1 MLSSTELVTSH
12 DRVGIVRAGE
22 FNQPIRITGTPK
34 AQQAVR
40 EFAKYGLITFS
51 REQNFK
57 STVYS
62 LHFIK
67 PVEKL
72 KQLYNLGDEVLI
84 LCCDD
89 TMLNFKSRTKDFID
103 YLLASQGEFKNRL
116 DKITCILVDDN
127 DSIVDI
133 IKQDRTDS
141 PDTRLI
147 VPFSYAELSSG
158 LNDIALQERLRVF
171 LYERDLFG
179 IASPLKND
187 TLFFGKDRTSVI
199 SELYGKYRQGEH
211 GGVFGLRRIGKTSV
225 LNLLRRRVEEDN
237 GAAIYFDCTKY
248 HLQRWNSFLHQ
259 IIIELQHKYSFD
271 NNYGDSLHLPENF
284 SLPEASSRYNE
295 AKAMLSF
302 ESDLASLYHGLSDT
316 RILLIF
322 DEIEL
327 ISFET
332 SPSEHW
338 KSGNDALYFWQT
350 LRAISQTNSNIFSF
364 IITGVNPKCI
374 EAGKI
379 NGYPNPIFNVLSPL
393 YISLF
398 ELSDVKRMV
407 SDIGGYLGLRFDE
420 EIFTK
425 LIDDYGGHPFLTRQV
440 CSRINADVLER
451 GENRPFL
458 VTKYSYSKYAS
469 DYRTKMEGVIAQIL
483 DVLQDYYPKE
493 FSLLKTLALNG
504 SKEFKKKLQFGEN
517 TIGHLLGY
525 CLIKKDGDDYY
536 IRIKS
541 IEEYLNEKYKYE
553 KILYDDASK
562 RLRVSERRNAI
573 EVKLR
578 DIIAH
583 QISMKYGKKAK
594 EKLIDLLRGSTKDET
609 QAAKLQALDFKK
621 AMQEVYFMQLKHLIE
636 KDWAAY
642 QALFADKVK
651 FQQFYELINRYRTDA
666 HAKDI
671 DEDDEAL
678 LNIAF
683 KYFEKALQD
692 F

>member
-1 MLSSTELVTSH
+1 M
-12 DRVGIVRAGE
+12 
-22 FNQPIRITGTPK
+22 
-34 AQQAVR
+34 
-40 EFAKYGLITFS
+40 
-51 REQNFK
+51 
-57 STVYS
+57 
-62 LHFIK
+62 
-67 PVEKL
+67 
-72 KQLYNLGDEVLI
+72 
-84 LCCDD
+84 
-89 TMLNFKSRTKDFID
+89 
-103 YLLASQGEFKNRL
+103 
-116 DKITCILVDDN
+116 DDN
-127 DSIVDI
+127 DNIEEI
-133 IKQDRTDS
+133 IKQGRTES

-147 VPFSYAELSSG
+147 VPFSYNELSAG
-158 LNDIALQERLRVF
+158 LNDVILQARLRVF

-187 TLFFGKDRTSVI
+187 NLFFGNDRTSVI

-225 LNLLRRRVEEDN
+225 LNLLRRRVEEDG

-259 IIIELQHKYSFD
+259 IVIELQEKYAFENCSEE
-271 NNYGDSLHLPENF
+271 SLHLPKGFTLSEQ
-284 SLPEASSRYNE
+284 SSRYNE

-302 ESDLASLYHGLSDT
+302 EADLTSIYHALSDT

-327 ISFET
+327 IGYET

-338 KSGNDALYFWQT
+338 KNGNDALFFWQT
-350 LRAISQTNSNIFSF
+350 LRSISQTNSNVFSF

-374 EAGKI
+374 EASKI

-398 ELSDVKRMV
+398 ELADVKRMV
-407 SDIGGYLGLRFDE
+407 SDIGGYLGLKFEE

-440 CSRINADVLER
+440 CSRINADILTR

-458 VTKYSYSKYAS
+458 VTKYSYGKYAS
-469 DYRTKMEGVIAQIL
+469 EYRSKMEGVISQIL

-493 FSLLKTLALNG
+493 FALLKTLALNG
-504 SKEFKKKLQFGEN
+504 SKEFKKNLQFGEN

-525 CLIKKDGDDYY
+525 CLIKKDAEDYY
-536 IRIKS
+536 IRIRS
-541 IEEYLNEKYKYE
+541 IEEYLKEKYKYE
-553 KILYDDASK
+553 RILLDDAAK

-578 DIIAH
+578 GLITY
-583 QISMKYGKKAK
+583 QINMKYGKKAK
-594 EKLIDLLRGSTKDET
+594 EKMIDLLRGSTKDET
-609 QAAKLQALDFKK
+609 QAAKLQTLDFRN

-651 FQQFYELINRYRTDA
+651 FQQFFELINRYRTDA
-666 HAKDI
+666 HAKNI
-671 DEDDEAL
+671 DEEDEAM

-692 F
+692 L

>member
-1 MLSSTELVTSH
+1 MLPSTDIVTKR
-12 DRVGIVRAGE
+12 DVIGVVRAGD
-22 FNQPIRITGTPK
+22 NKQPIRITGTEK
-34 AQQAVR
+34 ARSAIN

-57 STVYS
+57 STAYS

-72 KQLYNLGDEVLI
+72 KQLYNLGEEVLI
-84 LCCDD
+84 LCCNDS
-89 TMLNFKSRTKDFID
+89 MHNFKSRTKDFID

-116 DKITCILVDDN
+116 DKITCFLIDDN
-127 DSIVDI
+127 DDIEEI
-133 IKQDRTDS
+133 IKQDRAES

-147 VPFSYAELSSG
+147 VPFSYDELATG
-158 LNDIALQERLRVF
+158 LNDSMLQERLRVF

-187 TLFFGKDRTSVI
+187 NLFFGNDRTSVI

-259 IIIELQHKYSFD
+259 IIIELCQKYAYE
-271 NNYGDSLHLPENF
+271 NNADGSLRLPKDF
-284 SLPEASSRYNE
+284 AIPEASARYNE

-302 ESDLASLYHGLSDT
+302 EVDLNSIYRGLSNT

-327 ISFET
+327 IGFET
-332 SPSEHW
+332 SPSDHW
-338 KSGNDALYFWQT
+338 KIGNDALYFWQA
-350 LRAISQTNSNIFSF
+350 LRSISQTNSNVFSF

-374 EAGKI
+374 EASKI

-398 ELSDVKRMV
+398 DLSDVKRMV
-407 SDIGGYLGLRFDE
+407 SDIGGYLGLKFDE
-420 EIFTK
+420 EIYTK
-425 LIDDYGGHPFLTRQV
+425 LIEDYGGHPFLTRQV
-440 CSRINADVLER
+440 CSRINSDVLQR
-451 GENRPFL
+451 GEERPFL
-458 VTKYSYSKYAS
+458 VTKYSYSKYSS
-469 DYRTKMEGVIAQIL
+469 DYRTKMEGVISQIL

-493 FSLLKTLALNG
+493 FALLKTLALNG
-504 SKEFKKKLQFGEN
+504 SREFKKNLQFGKN
-517 TIGHLLGY
+517 AIGHLLGY
-525 CLIKKDGDDYY
+525 CLIKKDAEDYY

-553 KILYDDASK
+553 KILDDGASK

-573 EVKLR
+573 ELKLR
-578 DIIAH
+578 GIISY
-583 QISMKYGKKAK
+583 QMSMKFGKKAK
-594 EKLIDLLRGSTKDET
+594 EKLIEILRGSTKDET
-609 QAAKLQALDFKK
+609 QAAKMQVQDFKG
-621 AMQEVYFMQLKHLIE
+621 AMQEVYFMQLKLLVE
-636 KDWAAY
+636 KDWNAY
-642 QALFADKVK
+642 QALFNDKVK
-651 FQQFYELINRYRTDA
+651 FQQFFELINRYRTDA

-671 DEDDEAL
+671 DEEDEAM

-683 KYFEKALQD
+683 KFFEKALQD
-692 F
+692 L

>member
-1 MLSSTELVTSH
+1 MLSSTELVTSR

-22 FNQPIRITGTPK
+22 FTQPIRITGTQK
-34 AQQAVR
+34 AQQVVR
-40 EFAKYGLITFS
+40 EFAKYGIITFS

-57 STVYS
+57 SSVYS

-84 LCCDD
+84 LCCNDA
-89 TMLNFKSRTKDFID
+89 MANFKSRTKDFID

-116 DKITCILVDDN
+116 DKITCFLIDDN
-127 DSIVDI
+127 DNIVEI
-133 IKQDRTDS
+133 IKQDRTES

-158 LNDIALQERLRVF
+158 LNDLFLQERLRAF

-187 TLFFGKDRTSVI
+187 TLFFGKDRTNVI

-225 LNLLRRRVEEDN
+225 LNLLRRRIEEDN
-237 GAAIYFDCTKY
+237 GAAIYLDCTKY

-259 IIIELQHKYSFD
+259 IIIELQQKYAYD
-271 NNYGDSLHLPENF
+271 NNDSDSLHLPQDF
-284 SLPEASSRYNE
+284 SISDASSRYNE

-327 ISFET
+327 ISYET

-338 KSGNDALYFWQT
+338 RSGNDALYFWQT
-350 LRAISQTNSNIFSF
+350 LRSISQTNSNIFSF
-364 IITGVNPKCI
+364 VITGVNPKCI
-374 EAGKI
+374 EASKI

-393 YISLF
+393 FISLF

-425 LIDDYGGHPFLTRQV
+425 LIEDYGGHPFLTRQV
-440 CSRINADVLER
+440 CSRINSDVLAR

-469 DYRTKMEGVIAQIL
+469 DYRTKMEGVISQIL

-504 SKEFKKKLQFGEN
+504 SREFKKQLQFGEN

-525 CLIKKDGDDYY
+525 CLIKKDAGDYY

-594 EKLIDLLRGSTKDET
+594 EKLIDLLRGSTKDESQT
-609 QAAKLQALDFKK
+609 AKLQALDFRK

-651 FQQFYELINRYRTDA
+651 FQQFFELINRYRTDA

-692 F
+692 L